1 MPVVP
6 TIHKRDRNK
15 PRKDKAMLL
24 NAGRLMERRENR
36 ELDELTAQ
44 IASLEKQLEE
54 ARAANASTAALS
66 TTTGGAAVK
75 QLQKEVSELKSRLS
89 EAEAERDAATFAK
102 ESLERQASRPGGG
115 GGGGGSKQLQR
126 ELEET
131 TKRLK
136 AVEAE
141 LDLARQEARRLRE
154 QQARSYAANGCKM
167 DAAEK
172 AEYEE
177 AMERVNVRLQTLEE
191 KLAEEEKRTEVERHI
206 ERAKQATRRAESA
219 EDNLANARAHAQTAK
234 SAQKEAT
241 ALKKEKEQVE
251 QRLMEI
257 ERTCADLQRALS
269 ETQDDL
275 ADEKV
280 LVGRLPREAQQRLEQ
295 AEKRHRE
302 EEQRLNKQLANVTDR
317 CALMCRTLQLKEAD
331 VATIFTR
338 GDTPL
343 GRDLRKHGLR
353 GLWSAYRDAQDSVVF
368 LKTQVSSL
376 SAKIEDLQSQLDEQ
390 DHQSLPGSWPGTDD
404 AAATKAEIDK
414 LKSDLHAATLEL
426 ANEKTR
432 STELRTQAAAES
444 ASLRERIARLE
455 AQRPATPR
463 SESAAPTASSTAQSR
478 LVIERLTKTV
488 EELNKQNA
496 VLRNEN
502 RAAEAPLQTAS
513 TMSNIA
519 QRDLMKPRKNQLEE
533 LQKEATVAKG
543 GSGAIK
549 ELQKQIAELRAELAE
564 SQAQVGVAIAE
575 RDAAR
580 KGDYVPGLSAEES
593 EKLQAQLASLKEEYE
608 QKQAEFEEQLAEAEK
623 RADEAE
629 EAAAAAHEEAV
640 NKAAATPAEADGELK
655 KKADLAEQERARL
668 AEQLSSTKLQLAQV
682 EELKARESQ
691 RRARQL
697 KHAEERA
704 ERARDEL
711 LSVWEAAERGGFTAN
726 GQNKFVQRAME
737 LEKQCTTLQERVHT
751 LEESGL
757 EAKLKV
763 ANIIATRYHDLIQ
776 RLRLSDDEVSTI
788 LKDGVK
794 WPVDK
799 TEDGKLV
806 NVLDLVARAASAP
819 SSAASASP
827 VASPAATKA
836 VNGAKP
842 DAELLKQNKDLR
854 KKVTKLEEQLKTIE
868 SKHQNKLKQLEQAL
882 KVKSDEVD
890 KLKAERQALQDEIA
904 KQKHAAKMA
913 AQEAKE
919 KEEELESLSGRHRA
933 DLSSLQRIVSENSS
947 QFAKL
952 DQEREEAEASLAR
965 IADRFDKAKTEYE
978 TTTSQLLARISTL
991 EAGSRTPDN
1000 ARNNSK
1006 QDNDIAVLR
1015 CRFEDTIGQARMR
1028 TEELEKQ
1035 VESKIAELEE
1045 LEKDRD
1051 RYRDELAAARE
1062 ALHKSEARVP
1072 RPASRGTSRTGSPA
1086 PGSPVAEKRTIK
1098 QQPEEDKPN
1107 GPARTRSETEELAW
1121 LQQQKLNVVEGL
1133 EKERA
1138 RLESELSRQTQIA
1151 QDALVEAGKMREE
1164 LTQLQNSKAAASG
1177 ETESEKQRL
1186 EVELGAQAQLALEQA
1201 RDLERQRDELANMA
1215 RAISDLERERT
1226 RLREELATVVGS
1238 TERDKAQSNAAIS
1251 HLQQRLASA
1260 GVPDSSS
1267 PTPLAASALPASPAM
1282 SAAPS
1287 VAAPLM
1293 SATPSLAGAPMAITG
1308 QVRLLVE
1315 HLRKTNSELNKEI
1328 ATLRD
1333 ENSLAAGHEAK

>member
-1 MPVVP
+1 
-6 TIHKRDRNK
+6 
-15 PRKDKAMLL
+15 
-24 NAGRLMERRENR
+24 
-36 ELDELTAQ
+36 
-44 IASLEKQLEE
+44 
-54 ARAANASTAALS
+54 
-66 TTTGGAAVK
+66 
-75 QLQKEVSELKSRLS
+75 
-89 EAEAERDAATFAK
+89 
-102 ESLERQASRPGGG
+102 
-115 GGGGGSKQLQR
+115 
-126 ELEET
+126 
-131 TKRLK
+131 
-136 AVEAE
+136 
-141 LDLARQEARRLRE
+141 
-154 QQARSYAANGCKM
+154 
-167 DAAEK
+167 
-172 AEYEE
+172 
-177 AMERVNVRLQTLEE
+177 
-191 KLAEEEKRTEVERHI
+191 
-206 ERAKQATRRAESA
+206 
-219 EDNLANARAHAQTAK
+219 
-234 SAQKEAT
+234 
-241 ALKKEKEQVE
+241 
-251 QRLMEI
+251 
-257 ERTCADLQRALS
+257 
-269 ETQDDL
+269 
-275 ADEKV
+275 
-280 LVGRLPREAQQRLEQ
+280 
-295 AEKRHRE
+295 
-302 EEQRLNKQLANVTDR
+302 
-317 CALMCRTLQLKEAD
+317 
-331 VATIFTR
+331 
-338 GDTPL
+338 
-343 GRDLRKHGLR
+343 
-353 GLWSAYRDAQDSVVF
+353 
-368 LKTQVSSL
+368 
-376 SAKIEDLQSQLDEQ
+376 
-390 DHQSLPGSWPGTDD
+390 
-404 AAATKAEIDK
+404 
-414 LKSDLHAATLEL
+414 
-426 ANEKTR
+426 
-432 STELRTQAAAES
+432 
-444 ASLRERIARLE
+444 
-455 AQRPATPR
+455 
-463 SESAAPTASSTAQSR
+463 
-478 LVIERLTKTV
+478 
-488 EELNKQNA
+488 
-496 VLRNEN
+496 
-502 RAAEAPLQTAS
+502 
-513 TMSNIA
+513 MSNIA
-519 QRDLMKPRKNQLEE
+519 QRDLMKPRKLEE

-1333 ENSLAAGHEAK
+1333 ENTTLMVRLAGL

>member
-1 MPVVP
+1 
-6 TIHKRDRNK
+6 
-15 PRKDKAMLL
+15 
-24 NAGRLMERRENR
+24 
-36 ELDELTAQ
+36 
-44 IASLEKQLEE
+44 
-54 ARAANASTAALS
+54 
-66 TTTGGAAVK
+66 
-75 QLQKEVSELKSRLS
+75 
-89 EAEAERDAATFAK
+89 
-102 ESLERQASRPGGG
+102 
-115 GGGGGSKQLQR
+115 
-126 ELEET
+126 
-131 TKRLK
+131 
-136 AVEAE
+136 
-141 LDLARQEARRLRE
+141 
-154 QQARSYAANGCKM
+154 
-167 DAAEK
+167 
-172 AEYEE
+172 
-177 AMERVNVRLQTLEE
+177 
-191 KLAEEEKRTEVERHI
+191 
-206 ERAKQATRRAESA
+206 
-219 EDNLANARAHAQTAK
+219 
-234 SAQKEAT
+234 
-241 ALKKEKEQVE
+241 
-251 QRLMEI
+251 
-257 ERTCADLQRALS
+257 
-269 ETQDDL
+269 
-275 ADEKV
+275 
-280 LVGRLPREAQQRLEQ
+280 
-295 AEKRHRE
+295 
-302 EEQRLNKQLANVTDR
+302 
-317 CALMCRTLQLKEAD
+317 
-331 VATIFTR
+331 
-338 GDTPL
+338 
-343 GRDLRKHGLR
+343 
-353 GLWSAYRDAQDSVVF
+353 
-368 LKTQVSSL
+368 
-376 SAKIEDLQSQLDEQ
+376 
-390 DHQSLPGSWPGTDD
+390 
-404 AAATKAEIDK
+404 
-414 LKSDLHAATLEL
+414 
-426 ANEKTR
+426 
-432 STELRTQAAAES
+432 
-444 ASLRERIARLE
+444 
-455 AQRPATPR
+455 
-463 SESAAPTASSTAQSR
+463 
-478 LVIERLTKTV
+478 
-488 EELNKQNA
+488 
-496 VLRNEN
+496 
-502 RAAEAPLQTAS
+502 
-513 TMSNIA
+513 MSNIA

-919 KEEELESLSGRHRA
+919 KEEELEA
-933 DLSSLQRIVSENSS
+933 DEAIDENKASRQRIVSENSS

-1333 ENSLAAGHEAK
+1333 ENTTLMVRLAGL

>member
-1 MPVVP
+1 
-6 TIHKRDRNK
+6 
-15 PRKDKAMLL
+15 
-24 NAGRLMERRENR
+24 
-36 ELDELTAQ
+36 
-44 IASLEKQLEE
+44 
-54 ARAANASTAALS
+54 
-66 TTTGGAAVK
+66 
-75 QLQKEVSELKSRLS
+75 
-89 EAEAERDAATFAK
+89 
-102 ESLERQASRPGGG
+102 
-115 GGGGGSKQLQR
+115 
-126 ELEET
+126 
-131 TKRLK
+131 
-136 AVEAE
+136 
-141 LDLARQEARRLRE
+141 
-154 QQARSYAANGCKM
+154 
-167 DAAEK
+167 
-172 AEYEE
+172 
-177 AMERVNVRLQTLEE
+177 
-191 KLAEEEKRTEVERHI
+191 
-206 ERAKQATRRAESA
+206 
-219 EDNLANARAHAQTAK
+219 
-234 SAQKEAT
+234 
-241 ALKKEKEQVE
+241 
-251 QRLMEI
+251 
-257 ERTCADLQRALS
+257 
-269 ETQDDL
+269 
-275 ADEKV
+275 
-280 LVGRLPREAQQRLEQ
+280 
-295 AEKRHRE
+295 
-302 EEQRLNKQLANVTDR
+302 
-317 CALMCRTLQLKEAD
+317 
-331 VATIFTR
+331 
-338 GDTPL
+338 
-343 GRDLRKHGLR
+343 
-353 GLWSAYRDAQDSVVF
+353 
-368 LKTQVSSL
+368 
-376 SAKIEDLQSQLDEQ
+376 
-390 DHQSLPGSWPGTDD
+390 
-404 AAATKAEIDK
+404 
-414 LKSDLHAATLEL
+414 
-426 ANEKTR
+426 
-432 STELRTQAAAES
+432 
-444 ASLRERIARLE
+444 
-455 AQRPATPR
+455 
-463 SESAAPTASSTAQSR
+463 
-478 LVIERLTKTV
+478 
-488 EELNKQNA
+488 
-496 VLRNEN
+496 
-502 RAAEAPLQTAS
+502 
-513 TMSNIA
+513 MSNIA
-519 QRDLMKPRKNQLEE
+519 QRDLMKPRK
-533 LQKEATVAKG
+533 
-543 GSGAIK
+543 
-549 ELQKQIAELRAELAE
+549 LAE
-564 SQAQVGVAIAE
+564 SQAQVDVAIAE

-580 KGDYVPGLSAEES
+580 KGEYVPGLSAEES
-593 EKLQAQLASLKEEYE
+593 EKLQAQLASPKEEYE
-608 QKQAEFEEQLAEAEK
+608 QKQTEFEEQLAEAEK

-629 EAAAAAHEEAV
+629 EAAAAAHEDAV

-655 KKADLAEQERARL
+655 KKADLAEQERSRL

-737 LEKQCTTLQERVHT
+737 LEKQCTTLQKRVHT

-757 EAKLKV
+757 EAKLEV
-763 ANIIATRYHDLIQ
+763 ANKIATRYHDLIQ
-776 RLRLSDDEVSTI
+776 RLRLSDDEVSII

-794 WPVDK
+794 WPVEK

-827 VASPAATKA
+827 AASPAATKA
-836 VNGAKP
+836 VNGVKP
-842 DAELLKQNKDLR
+842 DAELLKQNTDLR

-890 KLKAERQALQDEIA
+890 ELKAERQALHDEIA

-919 KEEELESLSGRHRA
+919 KEEELEQLQAKLQKEVQDAEKEKTKLQAEAQKQKRRA
-933 DLSSLQRIVSENSS
+933 DEAIDENKRIVSENSR

-1015 CRFEDTIGQARMR
+1015 RRFEDTIGQARMR

-1051 RYRDELAAARE
+1051 RYREELVAARA

-1072 RPASRGTSRTGSPA
+1072 RPASRGTSRRGSPA

-1098 QQPEEDKPN
+1098 QQAEEDKPN

-1164 LTQLQNSKAAASG
+1164 LTQLQISKAAASG
-1177 ETESEKQRL
+1177 EVESEKHRL
-1186 EVELGAQAQLALEQA
+1186 EVELGAQAQLALERA
-1201 RDLERQRDELANMA
+1201 RELERQRDELANMA
-1215 RAISDLERERT
+1215 RAVSNLERERT

-1238 TERDKAQSNAAIS
+1238 TERDRAQSNAAIS

-1260 GVPDSSS
+1260 GVADSSS
-1267 PTPLAASALPASPAM
+1267 PTPPAASAFPASPAM

-1293 SATPSLAGAPMAITG
+1293 SAAPSLAGAPMAITG

-1333 ENSLAAGHEAK
+1333 ENTTLMVRLAGL